1 MAYIYLSGDL
11 SLFTKGENKFEI
23 LAPNIKKVFERL
35 SDIHPELK
43 PHLDQGIA
51 VAIDG
56 KVYQDAWLESLG
68 PETEV
73 HIFHGIGGG

>member
-1 MAYIYLSGDL
+1 MAYIHLSGDL
-11 SLFTKGENKFEI
+11 VIFTKGENKFEI
-23 LAPNIKKVFERL
+23 LAPNIKKVFEKL
-35 SDIHPELK
+35 SELYPELK

-56 KVYQDAWLESLG
+56 KVFQDAWLEPVG
-68 PETEV
+68 PESEI